1 MADRQPGGVQSVER
15 TFQLLECL
23 SDGGGEMSLSDL
35 AAASGLPMPTIYRL
49 LRTLLTHGYVRQLS
63 SRRYALGPRLINLG
77 VNAGNMVSEWARPWL
92 GGLVETLG
100 ETANLCLLDGDRA
113 TYVAQVP
120 SKHTMRAFTEIGRR
134 VYLHSTGVGKALLA
148 QLDDD
153 RISDLVSRTG
163 LPAATPTT
171 ITNRAALLAQ
181 IADIRANGYAIDDGE
196 QEIGVRCVAVPVLD
210 TATPMAISVSGPTPR
225 MTAEPRSPGRSH
237 SCVRR
242 RRSCPRTCRT
252 YARRPDRAGAPAS
265 AGQSPRRSSRPPGA
279 SPTRSPRS
287 QVSCTTPRRVRPS
300 YGVTGLRWC
309 RRAGSTRN
317 VASGANTTR
326 SASLPTAIEPLPSR
340 PTSAAGAAD
349 IQRTTSAS

>member
-1 MADRQPGGVQSVER
+1 MAAARRDPLHSVPDAVDSPARAAKRPGTPPGGVQSVER

-225 MTAEPRSPGRSH
+225 MTQDM
-237 SCVRR
+237 V
-242 RRSCPRTCRT
+242 T
-252 YARRPDRAGAPAS
+252 RAITVLQDA
-265 AGQSPRRSSRPPGA
+265 
-279 SPTRSPRS
+279 
-287 QVSCTTPRRVRPS
+287 
-300 YGVTGLRWC
+300 
-309 RRAGSTRN
+309 
-317 VASGANTTR
+317 
-326 SASLPTAIEPLPSR
+326 
-340 PTSAAGAAD
+340 AAGLTAD
-349 IQRTTSAS
+349 LLARQSSA